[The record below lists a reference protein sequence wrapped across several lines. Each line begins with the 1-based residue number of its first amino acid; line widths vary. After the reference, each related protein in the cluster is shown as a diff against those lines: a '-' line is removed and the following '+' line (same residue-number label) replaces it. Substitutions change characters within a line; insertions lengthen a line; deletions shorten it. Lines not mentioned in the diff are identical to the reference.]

1 MTTYKYFIGVD
12 IGKTTNAICVIDGQE
27 NRRLECGIPN
37 TKAGMQTL
45 IDKLTQLPDFSL
57 STTLFCMEHT
67 GIYCRP
73 IVSFFYALGASLWLQ
88 SAVHIKHSL
97 GLKRGKTD
105 KADARLIARYCNRH
119 QVDMRL
125 FTLTDSALAVLRQ
138 LAQQRDRLMEMAKAF
153 TDLSQ
158 DYQAMGLLTELKL
171 HQQTSEVAL
180 TALQKQIKLVELQ
193 IERQI
198 KTCPDLKTNMSLLM
212 SIPGVGRQTAL
223 FMLIFTGNFT
233 RFDDPKKLAS
243 YAGVAPF
250 AYESG
255 TSVRGRTEVSQMA
268 NMKLKHLLHM
278 AALGAVRVEG
288 EMKRYFE
295 RKVAAGKRKM
305 SVYNAI
311 RNKLV
316 HRMMAVMERRTPYIP
331 VLERIV

>member
-1 MTTYKYFIGVD
+1 MANYNYFIGID
-12 IGKTTNAICVIDGQE
+12 IGKSTNAICVIDTEE
-27 NRRLECGIPN
+27 NRRLECSIPN

-45 IDKLTQLPDFSL
+45 LDKLNRLPDFNL
-57 STTLFCMEHT
+57 ATALFCMEHT

-73 IVSFFYALGASLWLQ
+73 IVGFFYPLEANLWLQ

-105 KADARLIARYCNRH
+105 KADARLIAKYSIRH
-119 QVDMRL
+119 QADKRL
-125 FTLTDSALAVLRQ
+125 FALTDNDLAVLRQ
-138 LAQQRDRLMEMAKAF
+138 LAQQRDRLMEMTKTF

-158 DYQAMGLLTELKL
+158 DYQAMGLTTELKL
-171 HQQTSEVAL
+171 HQQTSELALVAL
-180 TALQKQIKLVELQ
+180 RKQIALVEKQ
-193 IERQI
+193 IDGHI
-198 KTCPDLKTNMSLLM
+198 KASSAIKTNMALLM

-255 TSVRGRTEVSQMA
+255 TSVRGRTAVSQMA

-278 AALGAVRVEG
+278 AALGAVRSEG
-288 EMKRYFE
+288 EMKQYFE
-295 RKVAAGKRKM
+295 RKVASGKRKM

-316 HRMMAVMERRTPYIP
+316 HRMMAVMARKAPY
-331 VLERIV
+331 VAELAK

>member
-1 MTTYKYFIGVD
+1 MPP
-12 IGKTTNAICVIDGQE
+12 
-27 NRRLECGIPN
+27 RRGFL
-37 TKAGMQTL
+37 
-45 IDKLTQLPDFSL
+45 L
-57 STTLFCMEHT
+57 SV
-67 GIYCRP
+67 GGR
-73 IVSFFYALGASLWLQ
+73 LWLQ

-105 KADARLIARYCNRH
+105 KADARLIARYSIRH
-119 QVDMRL
+119 QADKRL
-125 FTLTDSALAVLRQ
+125 FMLTDNGLGVLRQ
-138 LAQQRDRLMEMAKAF
+138 LAQQRDRLMEMVKTF

-158 DYQAMGLLTELKL
+158 DYQVMGLTTELKL

-180 TALQKQIKLVELQ
+180 TALRKQITLVEKQ
-193 IERQI
+193 IEGCI
-198 KTCPDLKTNMSLLM
+198 KASPVLKTNMDLLM

-233 RFDDPKKLAS
+233 RFDEPKKLAS

-255 TSVRGRTEVSQMA
+255 TSVRGRTAVSQMA

-278 AALGAVRVEG
+278 AALGAVRSTG
-288 EMKRYFE
+288 EMKQYFE
-295 RKVAAGKRKM
+295 PVRRCGKVAAGKRKM

-316 HRMMAVMERRTPYIP
+316 HRMMAVMARQAPY
-331 VLERIV
+331 VAELAK